1 MHWCISAH
9 RFPRVE
15 QSVFTVM
22 DPTNM
27 EEDCEQQEKLY
38 EINYRDECEKLQR
51 QIECETLKRLLAEQ
65 RANIAEAMQD
75 NFKKQL
81 GDNIRISAEEEN
93 RHPVVTA
100 VPWDCQRCNL
110 QPEVKKSK
118 AVVPKALTQ
127 RRARKLL
134 AKFNAE
140 QDGAG
145 SDTEIPI
152 AVRSKNV
159 GRPKGPKPVLYTGS
173 TEDWHALTIDE
184 RKVISRR
191 IKRLSVYAI

>member
-1 MHWCISAH
+1 MG
-9 RFPRVE
+9 
-15 QSVFTVM
+15 
-22 DPTNM
+22 
-27 EEDCEQQEKLY
+27 K
-38 EINYRDECEKLQR
+38 
-51 QIECETLKRLLAEQ
+51 
-65 RANIAEAMQD
+65 
-75 NFKKQL
+75 
-81 GDNIRISAEEEN
+81 EN